1 MEQDIYLWAGF
12 VALILSEVIA
22 LIPKLES
29 NSVLQLVVNI
39 AKRLSRK

>member
-1 MEQDIYLWAGF
+1 MEQDVYLWAGF
-12 VALILSEVIA
+12 VALILSEAIA
-22 LIPKLES
+22 LMPRLKS